1 MRLRSFCA
9 IQTFISLLT
18 GLLIYLLFR
27 NNTFLHQAVPF
38 VPDLFSDSRFFGDWF
53 IRFYLPDGL
62 WSYSLCA
69 ALCALYYPKGKGVWL
84 CVLFS
89 VLFGAI
95 WEAIQ
100 LSGNVPGT
108 SDVIDILVYF
118 TGAMLFGLVYIK
130 RRGQKK

>member
-1 MRLRSFCA
+1 M
-9 IQTFISLLT
+9 
-18 GLLIYLLFR
+18 
-27 NNTFLHQAVPF
+27 
-38 VPDLFSDSRFFGDWF
+38 
-53 IRFYLPDGL
+53 
-62 WSYSLCA
+62 
-69 ALCALYYPKGKGVWL
+69 
-84 CVLFS
+84 CVIFS